1 MNKVFNFSK
10 KETLNVATNFA
21 LLLAIVF
28 IAMDGNDVCK
38 LLGIPVLFIITM
50 AVNYFDGFSAG
61 ATKQE
66 NTVQ

>member
-50 AVNYFDGFSAG
+50 GVNYFDGVGVASK
-61 ATKQE
+61 KQE
-66 NTVQ
+66 NTAQ